1 MLPWR
6 FPSKNMYLRGE
17 RVILSLRIRGILG
30 NVFSRRREHCFYT
43 LSAMRFRW
51 NWQSPPP
58 CYFDDFWGGIW
69 ALVKPVISRRRE
81 ARFWCVTK
89 KAGTEFFKIFVT
101 CTGWG
106 NEHEFVFLCVF
117 TFLPHPI
124 LLTWRLFWGITA
136 VFHILCI
143 FLRHNCRTR
152 PETRYK
158 NHENENWKFT
168 FRVGENACGKKQS
181 K

>member
-1 MLPWR
+1 MLI
-6 FPSKNMYLRGE
+6 RGE
-17 RVILSLRIRGILG
+17 RVILSHRIRGILG

-89 KAGTEFFKIFVT
+89 KQELKFSR
-101 CTGWG
+101 
-106 NEHEFVFLCVF
+106 FLSRALGEEMNMNLYFCVF
-117 TFLPHPI
+117 SRFCHIPSSSHEGFFEASLQFSTFCV
-124 LLTWRLFWGITA
+124 LFWGTTA
-136 VFHILCI
+136 ELGQKYVTKIM
-143 FLRHNCRTR
+143 
-152 PETRYK
+152 K
-158 NHENENWKFT
+158 M
-168 FRVGENACGKKQS
+168 
-181 K
+181 